1 LPRGPVIPP
10 GTAANTETH
19 QPDGS
24 GWRHVQP
31 ALVDLARLLA
41 RQAAREALLEL
52 ADAGAS
58 EGTEPRTSP

>member
-1 LPRGPVIPP
+1 LPRRAVIPP
-10 GTAANTETH
+10 DTAAGIGT
-19 QPDGS
+19 PDGS

-41 RQAAREALLEL
+41 RQAAREAL

-58 EGTEPRTSP
+58 EGGKPRTPP